1 MTRGSGSRE
10 HRRLLLPFGQG
21 MDRGTKW
28 TAGASEGQFPKSI
41 FSHIFVCLLL
51 RGSSGP

>member
-1 MTRGSGSRE
+1 MSGGSGSRVY
-10 HRRLLLPFGQG
+10 RCLLLPFGLG

-41 FSHIFVCLLL
+41 FSPVFVCLLL
-51 RGSSGP
+51 RGSGGP

>member
-28 TAGASEGQFPKSI
+28 TAGASESQFPKSI
-41 FSHIFVCLLL
+41 FSHVFVCLLL
-51 RGSSGP
+51 CGSSGP